1 MKHALLL
8 ATTLSMLATP
18 SWACD
23 APAVPGTPEGA
34 SATMEEMF
42 AGQQAVKAFQ
52 TANVAYRECL
62 DGVMATQKEAAE
74 NGDDSAADAHDQ
86 AVADYNAAVSAEEQL
101 AADFNA
107 AIRAFRA
114 ANPSN

>member
-1 MKHALLL
+1 MKHTLLL

-34 SATMEEMF
+34 SATMEEMI

-62 DGVMATQKEAAE
+62 DGVMAAHKEAAE
-74 NGDDSAADAHDQ
+74 DGDDSAEGTYEA
-86 AVADYNAAVSAEEQL
+86 AVADYNAAVSVEEQL